1 MGVAWVLSSAFEAGM
16 SQRVR
21 TKYEQEKDE
30 KAPGEVGATKQP
42 NEAAFNSLYIELF
55 AVCYH
60 TTHNDRKTRH
70 RVSEFGDT
78 DKRRQ
83 EPREKHNGIVNL
95 DWVFEQ
101 QRGLLPLPSLNS

>member
-1 MGVAWVLSSAFEAGM
+1 MNKKKTRKRRGGRGYEGAERSSIQF
-16 SQRVR
+16 
-21 TKYEQEKDE
+21 
-30 KAPGEVGATKQP
+30 
-42 NEAAFNSLYIELF
+42 SLYIELF

-70 RVSEFGDT
+70 RVSEFGDI

-101 QRGLLPLPSLNS
+101 QWGLLPLPSLNS